1 MKGKRFLLVILVF
14 ALSVSLLGCGEMSDA
29 EVQLRYGLR
38 MFFNRFNL
46 FQPTSFYGFSG
57 DNLDDLEWGAE
68 QLRAGME
75 ESTALLQKYPN
86 AYASL
91 QLLVQIPT
99 VLRSLY
105 EAAGTEKLT
114 FGDLPP
120 ALQACL
126 YDVDILLYPCL
137 FAWTESDGS
146 SVMGLFALMESSG
159 SAINFMDRT
168 VVSRQGIEWPEPIDW
183 TPPDV

>member
-1 MKGKRFLLVILVF
+1 MKGKRFLLLLLVF

-38 MFFNRFNL
+38 MFFNRFSL

-75 ESTALLQKYPN
+75 ENTALLQKYPN

-120 ALQACL
+120 RCRHACTMWTSCCIRACL
-126 YDVDILLYPCL
+126 PGPKV
-137 FAWTESDGS
+137 T
-146 SVMGLFALMESSG
+146 AL
-159 SAINFMDRT
+159 
-168 VVSRQGIEWPEPIDW
+168 P
-183 TPPDV
+183 

>member
-1 MKGKRFLLVILVF
+1 MKGKRFLLLLLVF

-38 MFFNRFNL
+38 MFFNRFTF

-57 DNLDDLEWGAE
+57 DNLDDLEWGA
-68 QLRAGME
+68 E

-120 ALQACL
+120 AWQACL

-137 FAWTESDGS
+137 FAWTESDSS

-159 SAINFMDRT
+159 SAHNFLDHN
-168 VVSRQGIEWPEPIDW
+168 VVSCPGIEWPEPIDW

>member
-1 MKGKRFLLVILVF
+1 
-14 ALSVSLLGCGEMSDA
+14 
-29 EVQLRYGLR
+29 
-38 MFFNRFNL
+38 
-46 FQPTSFYGFSG
+46 
-57 DNLDDLEWGAE
+57 
-68 QLRAGME
+68 ME

-159 SAINFMDRT
+159 SAINFLDRN
-168 VVSRQGIEWPEPIDW
+168 VVSRQGIDRLDTAGCLIPVHSKKTGAERLLCGSGFYACS
-183 TPPDV
+183 PDSEGSMTESSWKTQSCTFRMS

>member
-1 MKGKRFLLVILVF
+1 MKGKRFLLLLLVF

-38 MFFNRFNL
+38 MFFNRFN
-46 FQPTSFYGFSG
+46 FFRPTSFYGFSG

-75 ESTALLQKYPN
+75 ENTALLQKYPN

-105 EAAGTEKLT
+105 EAVGTEKLT

-137 FAWTESDGS
+137 FVWNESDGS

-159 SAINFMDRT
+159 SAHNFLNHN
-168 VVSRQGIEWPEPIDW
+168 VVSSPGIEWPEQIDW

>member
-1 MKGKRFLLVILVF
+1 MKVKRFLLLLLVI
-14 ALSVSLLGCGEMSDA
+14 ALSVSLFGCGEMSDA
-29 EVQLRYGLR
+29 EEQMRYGLR
-38 MFFNRFNL
+38 MFFNRFNS

-57 DNLDDLEWGAE
+57 NDLDNLQWGAE
-68 QLRAGME
+68 QLSAGME
-75 ESTALLQKYPN
+75 ENTALLQKYPN

-146 SVMGLFALMESSG
+146 SVEDLFALMESSG
-159 SAINFMDRT
+159 NAVNFLDRN

>member
-1 MKGKRFLLVILVF
+1 MKGKRFLLLLLVF

-29 EVQLRYGLR
+29 EVQLRHGLR
-38 MFFNRFNL
+38 MFFNRFTF

-57 DNLDDLEWGAE
+57 NDLDNLQWGAE

-105 EAAGTEKLT
+105 EAEGTEKLT

-120 ALQACL
+120 AWQACL

-159 SAINFMDRT
+159 SAINFLDRN